1 LLVVFIC
8 ATYAL
13 PLEAARFAVTS
24 VYDKSM
30 TTPMVYFEGRQATSI
45 DLQNIVDIGADSAG
59 NLYVLAGV
67 PRFVGKIPPDGILQ
81 VIGGGGNAAPGGG
94 LNARQANFGA
104 VTRLAVAPDGAVY
117 INETNQGCVY
127 RFGADG
133 ILRLI
138 AGTGESGFG
147 GDGGPATAAML
158 RFPRSMAL
166 DAQGNLYIA
175 DNRNSRIR
183 KVDRNTGIITTIA
196 GTGTATSSGD
206 GGPATQA
213 GVIPDFIGVDAA
225 GNIYFTES
233 PNIIRKID
241 SSGVI
246 TKLGGSGNSRAE
258 NIPASQANFYVIFG
272 MAVASDGRLYVSVM
286 PDLTSSAV
294 VRGIA
299 IRTVSPAGMVTT
311 FAGGVGRQISGDG
324 GAAGDAR
331 VSYPSKIAVSGNKL
345 WFVDYRTVRLVSD
358 GIIRTVAGNHSPEVS
373 GEGGPLVESKLFSMS
388 AMTSDQAGNFYFAD
402 VYSHSVYRADPD
414 LGGLRRIAG
423 TGYPGYTGENGPGRQ
438 MAFNHPLDVEV
449 DESGNLY
456 VADYNNSRICRIAPS
471 GEVTTVAG
479 ATGNDGE
486 TSFSEGM
493 NALRFYFDPVG
504 LRWRAGFLYFTD
516 PYGTIY
522 KLSQSGTLSRFYQND
537 TSFARTRGMDFDSQG
552 NVYVADN
559 GGHRV
564 LKITSGGTASVIA
577 GTGQVGFSGDGGPAA
592 AARLNQPSDVK
603 VDTAGNV
610 YVMDSMNNRLRRVS
624 PQGTIETV
632 AGGGSG
638 FRNQAEATSIALWGL
653 SEYFASLHLEPDGR
667 LWLNDNFRLTRLE
680 TARLFTN
687 WVYNCA
693 SFVSGGVAPGE
704 CVAFYG
710 EDIGPDSLVQAAYD
724 NNGNLARSAAGT
736 EVLVN
741 GVPAPMIFTSKDFNA
756 FLMPYGI
763 LGAVTLEVRRPG
775 GTTNSITL
783 NVVPT
788 MPGLFTYAGGTG
800 QIVAVNAEN
809 LTFNGPSQPATRGQW
824 MTIFATGQGQVTPQ
838 VGDGVAI
845 PNLGPYPAPVAPVS
859 ITVGGVAVP
868 SGDIWTGLT
877 FQGVLQINFKVPE
890 AAPAG
895 DQPVVVTI
903 GSASSQKSAT
913 VNLK

>member
-1 LLVVFIC
+1 
-8 ATYAL
+8 
-13 PLEAARFAVTS
+13 
-24 VYDKSM
+24 
-30 TTPMVYFEGRQATSI
+30 
-45 DLQNIVDIGADSAG
+45 
-59 NLYVLAGV
+59 
-67 PRFVGKIPPDGILQ
+67 
-81 VIGGGGNAAPGGG
+81 
-94 LNARQANFGA
+94 
-104 VTRLAVAPDGAVY
+104 
-117 INETNQGCVY
+117 
-127 RFGADG
+127 
-133 ILRLI
+133 
-138 AGTGESGFG
+138 
-147 GDGGPATAAML
+147 
-158 RFPRSMAL
+158 
-166 DAQGNLYIA
+166 
-175 DNRNSRIR
+175 
-183 KVDRNTGIITTIA
+183 
-196 GTGTATSSGD
+196 
-206 GGPATQA
+206 
-213 GVIPDFIGVDAA
+213 
-225 GNIYFTES
+225 
-233 PNIIRKID
+233 
-241 SSGVI
+241 
-246 TKLGGSGNSRAE
+246 
-258 NIPASQANFYVIFG
+258 
-272 MAVASDGRLYVSVM
+272 
-286 PDLTSSAV
+286 
-294 VRGIA
+294 
-299 IRTVSPAGMVTT
+299 
-311 FAGGVGRQISGDG
+311 
-324 GAAGDAR
+324 
-331 VSYPSKIAVSGNKL
+331 
-345 WFVDYRTVRLVSD
+345 
-358 GIIRTVAGNHSPEVS
+358 
-373 GEGGPLVESKLFSMS
+373 
-388 AMTSDQAGNFYFAD
+388 
-402 VYSHSVYRADPD
+402 
-414 LGGLRRIAG
+414 
-423 TGYPGYTGENGPGRQ
+423 
-438 MAFNHPLDVEV
+438 
-449 DESGNLY
+449 
-456 VADYNNSRICRIAPS
+456 
-471 GEVTTVAG
+471 
-479 ATGNDGE
+479 
-486 TSFSEGM
+486 
-493 NALRFYFDPVG
+493 
-504 LRWRAGFLYFTD
+504 
-516 PYGTIY
+516 
-522 KLSQSGTLSRFYQND
+522 
-537 TSFARTRGMDFDSQG
+537 
-552 NVYVADN
+552 
-559 GGHRV
+559 
-564 LKITSGGTASVIA
+564 
-577 GTGQVGFSGDGGPAA
+577 
-592 AARLNQPSDVK
+592 LNQPSDVK